1 MRDLLEAILA
11 FIGLVVIFLS
21 LAMFAIAFS

>member
-11 FIGLVVIFLS
+11 FIGLVVIFLA